1 MSDTTR
7 GGRRAGGGTPGLT
20 ASGPAARFDSVASDR
35 HGEGDRPAVVCDT
48 PAMRDE
54 FFRRVVE
61 GMRCGIITV
70 DRSGHVVT
78 VNGLARQILQL
89 EDRAIEGGPVTDVL
103 AGQPRLAE
111 VLLAA
116 LDMTHLPNRAEMEI
130 RTRDERGRTI
140 GFTISPIG
148 SDGEA
153 RGIALFFKDLTQVE
167 RREEQER
174 LRDRLAALGQ
184 MAASLAHEIRNPLAS
199 IDVTATL
206 LKRRLRDA
214 GDETLRLVDKIIDE
228 VARLNGTVTRGLE
241 FARAIRPELS
251 SQSLVP
257 ILDDAIAEALARRP
271 DGRGVRIERAYD
283 ERTPEVPVDATFIRQ
298 VFVNL
303 LVNALEALAGH
314 GTLSVALV
322 PVEAGSGPP
331 IAVEVRIGDD
341 GPGIPGEIRDKL
353 FYPFVTTKKDGSGIG
368 LAMARKIVE
377 CHHGLIDVASGPGR
391 GTVFRVRLPLP
402 PDAPAEA

>member
-1 MSDTTR
+1 MVRDPR
-7 GGRRAGGGTPGLT
+7 
-20 ASGPAARFDSVASDR
+20 ASD
-35 HGEGDRPAVVCDT
+35 DRADTVC
-48 PAMRDE
+48 ASRDE

-61 GMRCGIITV
+61 GMRCGIVTV
-70 DRSGHVVT
+70 DVRGHVVT
-78 VNGLARQILQL
+78 VNELARRILQL
-89 EDRAIEGGPVTDVL
+89 DDRAVTGGPVADVL

-116 LDMTHLPNRAEMEI
+116 LDMNHLPNRAEMEI
-130 RTRDERGRTI
+130 RTRDDRGRTI
-140 GFTISPIG
+140 GFTISPIAA
-148 SDGEA
+148 DGVPL
-153 RGIALFFKDLTQVE
+153 GVALFFKDLTQVE

-241 FARAIRPELS
+241 FARAIRPELTV
-251 SQSLVP
+251 QPLAP
-257 ILDDAIAEALARRP
+257 ILDEALAEALARRP
-271 DGRGVRIERAYD
+271 DGQAVRV
-283 ERTPEVPVDATFIRQ
+283 ERTYDARTPQVPVDATFIRQ

-303 LVNALEALAGH
+303 IVNALEALEGR
-314 GTLSVALV
+314 GTLSLSLA
-322 PVEAGSGPP
+322 PVEGGTGEP

-377 CHHGLIDVASGPGR
+377 CHHGLIDVTSGPGR

-402 PDAPAEA
+402 PDPPAEA